1 MMQARYKDVPNLN
14 VDSEDIIK
22 KYEEHLKSLN
32 DQLSK
37 FRTLEDEELQNAYK
51 MNHRLYRMI
60 NTATSGATWLKPN
73 ILIYDTVGQRIM
85 FLAFF
90 VVHFFVLN
98 FII

>member
-1 MMQARYKDVPNLN
+1 MRTALRLLEGEGNGLQG
-14 VDSEDIIK
+14 
-22 KYEEHLKSLN
+22 KSHQ
-32 DQLSK
+32 QLSK